1 MQGKL
6 LGAVSALILLSG
18 AALAAPPDKPA
29 RPGLTSRFETLSA
42 VKDSTAGV
50 FGRLSAEIVRTTP
63 GFVNAAAINDIYEVE
78 AGKIALQRSRSPAVR
93 AFARRM
99 IDAHTESTARLR
111 KTIRNYNIN
120 ATVPDRVD
128 ARRRGMLDDLRGAKS
143 QNFDHRYIAQQVAAH
158 KEADILMRHY
168 AKSGKIYGM
177 RDFASATAKTVA
189 AHLAMAQDLDPRTR
203 SASGR

>member
-1 MQGKL
+1 VQGKL
-6 LGAVSALILLSG
+6 LGAVSALILLNG
-18 AALAAPPDKPA
+18 AAVAAPPDKPA

-50 FGRLSAEIVRTTP
+50 FGQLSAEIVRTTP
-63 GFVNAAAINDIYEVE
+63 GFVNAAAINNMYEVE

-99 IDAHTESTARLR
+99 IDTHTASTARLK

-128 ARRRGMLDDLRGAKS
+128 ARRRGMLNDLSGAKP
-143 QNFDHRYIAQQVAAH
+143 QYFDHRYIAQQIAAH

-168 AKSGKIYGM
+168 AKSGKIFGM
-177 RDFASATAKTVA
+177 RDFAADTAKTVA
-189 AHLAMAQDLDPRTR
+189 AHLAMARDLDPTTR